1 MIFRFIS
8 DDLAALD
15 GLQQGIVQI
24 SGKPGPFLQSF
35 VKTPLQR
42 TGVPSANDKR
52 NRGLPEEPVEQSPV
66 CETEEV

>member
-1 MIFRFIS
+1 MILRFIG

-42 TGVPSANDKR
+42 TGVPLQTVN
-52 NRGLPEEPVEQSPV
+52 V
-66 CETEEV
+66 TEDCKKKQ